1 MVKCIVSNGALLVD
15 CLYLEGPT
23 GRSNCGNTSMVCVL
37 AKRVAV
43 TTADYWC
50 TIYTRMTCTVDM
62 TGGFQTCKKHAAN

>member
-1 MVKCIVSNGALLVD
+1 MLNVLIRVSLNIVNIVIIYCVNAKIQ
-15 CLYLEGPT
+15 
-23 GRSNCGNTSMVCVL
+23 RSHVL